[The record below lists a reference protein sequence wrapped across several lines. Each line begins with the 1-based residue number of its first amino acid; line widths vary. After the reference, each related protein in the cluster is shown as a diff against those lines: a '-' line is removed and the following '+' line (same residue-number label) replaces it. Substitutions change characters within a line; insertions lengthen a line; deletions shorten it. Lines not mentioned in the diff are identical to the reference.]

1 MKVPSEGA
9 PPNFSKFSGPKN
21 CEKSIFMAA
30 VTIVELFASHVPQC
44 MQIMSSGDGLEG
56 HFQTVFLKF
65 STNFQHFFFI
75 NWECHLSISGPRP
88 SQKLSSRLF
97 VLRICREQLRNP
109 PGAWNN

>member
-1 MKVPSEGA
+1 
-9 PPNFSKFSGPKN
+9 
-21 CEKSIFMAA
+21 MAA
-30 VTIVELFASHVPQC
+30 VTIAELFASHVPRR
-44 MQIMSSGDGLEG
+44 MQIMSSGDNLEG
-56 HFQTVFLKF
+56 HFQAVFPHF
-65 STNFQHFFFI
+65 PTNFQHFLFM